1 MEILLAT
8 NNQGKIIEIK
18 KLLKD
23 LPIQIRSLREFPEIE
38 DVEEIGTTFTENAV
52 LKAKTY
58 SLKTNLWALA
68 DDSGL
73 EVDVLGLAPGVFSA
87 RYAGKDANNE
97 EKINKVL
104 NEIEKIDKNQRTARF
119 ICVMALTDE
128 KGNVKMISEGICE
141 GNLADKPIG
150 MNGFGYDPIFI
161 PANFQQTFGELSDEI
176 KQSISHRSKAIKK
189 IIDFL
194 RHLT

>member
-1 MEILLAT
+1 MEILIAT
-8 NNQGKIIEIK
+8 NNQGKVKEIE

-23 LPIQIRSLREFPEIE
+23 SPIKIRSLREFPQIE
-38 DVEEIGTTFTENAV
+38 DVEETEETFTGNAV

-73 EVDVLGLAPGVFSA
+73 EVEVLNNAPGVFSA
-87 RYAGKDANNE
+87 RYAGNNASNE

-104 NEIEKIDKNQRTARF
+104 DEIEKSDGKQRNARF

-128 KGNVKMISEGICE
+128 NGNVKMISEGECKGTI
-141 GNLADKPIG
+141 AAKPCGI
-150 MNGFGYDPIFI
+150 NGFGYDSIFI
-161 PANFQQTFGELSDEI
+161 PENFHRTFGELSDEI
-176 KQSISHRSKAIKK
+176 KQSISHRNKAIKK

-194 RHLT
+194 RNLT

>member
-1 MEILLAT
+1 MEILIAT
-8 NNQGKIIEIK
+8 NNQGKVKEIK
-18 KLLKD
+18 NLLKD
-23 LPIQIRSLREFPEIE
+23 SPIKIRSLREFPHVE
-38 DVEEIGTTFTENAV
+38 DVEETEETFTGNAV

-73 EVDVLGLAPGVFSA
+73 EVEVLNNAPGVFSA
-87 RYAGKDANNE
+87 RYAGNNASNE

-104 NEIEKIDKNQRTARF
+104 DEIEKSDGKQRNARF

-128 KGNVKMISEGICE
+128 KGNVKMISEGVCE
-141 GNLADKPIG
+141 GTIAAKPCGI
-150 MNGFGYDPIFI
+150 NGFGYDSIFI
-161 PANFQQTFGELSDEI
+161 PENFHRTFGELSDEI
-176 KQSISHRSKAIKK
+176 KQSISHRNKAIKK

-194 RHLT
+194 RNLT